1 MSVPHDR
8 IGIILDRAE
17 IRNDAEVIYQRA
29 DDAARSGFTENPV
42 LPFAGFA
49 LAGLM
54 IRNLFKRRDTRRRST
69 EQEEAAA
76 EVQADMRGA
85 EPTAEPRAQVQA
97 QVRAQVAEPPGAVW
111 QDDEGNRPRLR
122 EAPRPTA
129 AVPPAWMVVRK
140 PIKWREVELIEPP
153 IEPLPVVAPRP
164 VEPRPRAEEP
174 RPVAQPMP
182 EAPRRPVEPRP
193 RAKML
198 DKAAQME
205 QIRQREA
212 ELGIRSSQP
221 KLKLVVQ
228 PRPEQEA
235 QPLQPRAM
243 NPAGE
248 RRVGGRSVLKR
259 RLFDDDENGGGARRG
274 SGSGS
279 NRKRGRR
286 DIPVDLAA
294 MAAAVRG

>member
-1 MSVPHDR
+1 
-8 IGIILDRAE
+8 
-17 IRNDAEVIYQRA
+17 
-29 DDAARSGFTENPV
+29 
-42 LPFAGFA
+42 
-49 LAGLM
+49 
-54 IRNLFKRRDTRRRST
+54 
-69 EQEEAAA
+69 
-76 EVQADMRGA
+76 
-85 EPTAEPRAQVQA
+85 
-97 QVRAQVAEPPGAVW
+97 
-111 QDDEGNRPRLR
+111 
-122 EAPRPTA
+122 
-129 AVPPAWMVVRK
+129 
-140 PIKWREVELIEPP
+140 
-153 IEPLPVVAPRP
+153 
-164 VEPRPRAEEP
+164 
-174 RPVAQPMP
+174 
-182 EAPRRPVEPRP
+182 
-193 RAKML
+193 ML

-212 ELGIRSSQP
+212 ELGIRPSQP

-228 PRPEQEA
+228 PRPEREA

-294 MAAAVRG
+294 MAAAVRGQAVPWLN